1 MQLNCNF
8 VHSRAPELTNF
19 EDPTV
24 KRQIRKGM
32 IPPLHI
38 VEEFMLS
45 LMNTNEGKSIYLRVS
60 FA

>member
-1 MQLNCNF
+1 MQLHCNF
-8 VHSRAPELTNF
+8 FHSRAPELTNF

-32 IPPLHI
+32 IPPLHV